1 MTDFGMKTEVEES
14 WRMKLRRILFLRRDI
29 LGILRNFT
37 IMLEEKFVYKDII
50 RMMPNLTNYSRGCMR
65 ELISW
70 DVFRMKRKKRR
81 TGWDEGHVE

>member
-50 RMMPNLTNYSRGCMR
+50 RTMPNLSNCSRGCMDC
-65 ELISW
+65 L
-70 DVFRMKRKKRR
+70 
-81 TGWDEGHVE
+81 

>member
-14 WRMKLRRILFLRRDI
+14 WRMK
-29 LGILRNFT
+29 LRNFT